1 MTALVF
7 YNANTE
13 LVNAMKDGATP
24 TVRQLRDAQVLVYNL
39 NNVVPFKTGYYR
51 LHSPLGISDIEPV
64 RYVSGYTH
72 KIELDEHHDD
82 TGDYRVPMHF
92 YEENTSQVRTF
103 TDLKTGFISSNA
115 TRGDLQILPVERD
128 PASIFYFK
136 SIYDKPDDPNSKD
149 YRKNFAYICTE
160 DLYVKGAKGRVVYT
174 SPNPETV
181 VYSDNVEGVNER
193 AAALMTETP
202 PPTTPTPQQLVE
214 DYAYTSGY
222 SINNYPTPFFVMDIG
237 GGILLI
243 HDNETKWGRKY
254 LKYLSYDHSFDEKVG
269 KSTIY
274 GMKMTHNTH
283 TDHAKFCMQPVQQSA
298 TKGVNEMGLKL
309 NLRKGGD
316 DFYYASFYA
325 PYDVLLTDDKNDAA
339 YICLVWDTEM
349 LHLKKVGKFNL
360 TENGC
365 PTRYKGSNQ
374 FVPAHTPVIIR
385 SANTS
390 VTMALPTPEKPSDPL
405 ITGITYK
412 HGDKTETVKNIF
424 TGVCLEQLLS
434 EENTVTNDVYTFG
447 LPVKGTAT
455 KHEYYSSSGN
465 AHNGEIT
472 IALPQTEESGVG
484 FYINANYNREAYA
497 AMGGWTRNNRYVYNN
512 KIYVRNPITSGSGAR
527 LQTFSSDLDFIPV
540 VFDDDEEEDEP
551 IEESLLQRP
560 HDNRVYD
567 LLGRCVASGEEVVNG
582 TWRSKVA
589 SGIYILNGRKVYVK

>member
-1 MTALVF
+1 LAQYT
-7 YNANTE
+7 NAWGFEMKEGRGSHYTNDFLWSPIGDPYGFQLFNRYMNINSGDKNLGDKDASGKPNKAITSE
-13 LVNAMKDGATP
+13 FFLDQETSVAPGTTTVNGGPGGSNQTFITQMPSG
-24 TVRQLRDAQVLVYNL
+24 TV
-39 NNVVPFKTGYYR
+39 
-51 LHSPLGISDIEPV
+51 
-64 RYVSGYTH
+64 
-72 KIELDEHHDD
+72 
-82 TGDYRVPMHF
+82 GDRV
-92 YEENTSQVRTF
+92 
-103 TDLKTGFISSNA
+103 
-115 TRGDLQILPVERD
+115 LQILPVERD

-274 GMKMTHNTH
+274 DMKMTHNTH

-424 TGVCLEQLLS
+424 
-434 EENTVTNDVYTFG
+434 
-447 LPVKGTAT
+447 
-455 KHEYYSSSGN
+455 
-465 AHNGEIT
+465 
-472 IALPQTEESGVG
+472 
-484 FYINANYNREAYA
+484 NANYNREAYA

-567 LLGRCVASGEEVVNG
+567 LLGRCVALGVEVVNG